1 MFKHSERGKI
11 NMLATQRHYIDVPY
25 LQKDQ
30 AKELGA
36 KFDWDVKCW
45 YVPDGI
51 NKDLFSRWE
60 IIERKTISRDKLS
73 DEQNHFID
81 LVLDGNN
88 VLVDACI
95 GSGKTT
101 SIQALCREIPDKKIL
116 YLTYNMLLKI
126 DAQSKLRQKNIL
138 VTNYNGFAYQMLKKK
153 GICVSPSDQIPTF
166 NKLKPNIPHFDLLFI
181 DEYQDI
187 NQEMSEML
195 WYIKECNPDIQIA
208 AVGDM
213 DQKIYDWT
221 TLNVKEFIEEFLDSH
236 INMSFTK
243 CFRLNEEFAARLG
256 RLWKKPIVGVNQKC
270 SIKIISEKEAVSFI
284 AKKDVRDVLCL
295 GARTGGM
302 TRVLNKLETKYPEK
316 FNKNTVYASIKDKD
330 GSTYPTAENAI
341 FTTFDGS
348 KGMERKYCLVF
359 DYTEEYWSVRLKN
372 PDTNPDIL
380 KNIFLVAASRGKKE
394 ILFVSKKNRAILTD
408 KTIMRADRTNIPGF
422 NRPFTIS
429 SMFDFKYKEDVDE
442 CFRFLKIKE
451 LPVKNH
457 DIIDIP
463 LKDGLIDIS
472 PCVGNY
478 QSATYFKNY
487 DIDSI
492 LADVENSALYGTGKK
507 REKPLY
513 TGDKELSLEEKLLL
527 ITAYETG
534 YNRYFTQVETPFV
547 DKEAKKL
554 IHKRL
559 SSLLSVNEKV
569 EGSCAFT
576 LRSVKG
582 QEFLF
587 EGRWDVCKNNKIFEL
602 KFVRELS
609 HEHFLQLA
617 CYLYATETEE
627 GILWNIRD
635 NRRYKVSLPADKY
648 SRNAFIATV
657 LRTVTK
663 RKLADKEAYS
673 EVTTRRYRSRPV
685 IYHQIIKED
694 KE

>member
-1 MFKHSERGKI
+1 
-11 NMLATQRHYIDVPY
+11 
-25 LQKDQ
+25 
-30 AKELGA
+30 
-36 KFDWDVKCW
+36 
-45 YVPDGI
+45 
-51 NKDLFSRWE
+51 
-60 IIERKTISRDKLS
+60 
-73 DEQNHFID
+73 
-81 LVLDGNN
+81 
-88 VLVDACI
+88 
-95 GSGKTT
+95 
-101 SIQALCREIPDKKIL
+101 
-116 YLTYNMLLKI
+116 
-126 DAQSKLRQKNIL
+126 
-138 VTNYNGFAYQMLKKK
+138 
-153 GICVSPSDQIPTF
+153 
-166 NKLKPNIPHFDLLFI
+166 
-181 DEYQDI
+181 
-187 NQEMSEML
+187 ML

-256 RLWKKPIVGVNQKC
+256 RLWKKPIIGVNQKC

-330 GSTYPTAENAI
+330 GSTYPTVENAI

-394 ILFVSKKNRAILTD
+394 ILFVTKKNRAILKD
-408 KTIMRADRTNIPGF
+408 ETIMRADRTNIPGF

-492 LADVENSALYGTGKK
+492 LADVENSALYGTEKR

-569 EGSCAFT
+569 EGFCAFT

-587 EGRWDVCKNNKIFEL
+587 AGRWDVCKNN
-602 KFVRELS
+602 
-609 HEHFLQLA
+609 
-617 CYLYATETEE
+617 
-627 GILWNIRD
+627 
-635 NRRYKVSLPADKY
+635 
-648 SRNAFIATV
+648 
-657 LRTVTK
+657 
-663 RKLADKEAYS
+663 
-673 EVTTRRYRSRPV
+673 
-685 IYHQIIKED
+685 
-694 KE
+694 

>member
-1 MFKHSERGKI
+1 
-11 NMLATQRHYIDVPY
+11 
-25 LQKDQ
+25 
-30 AKELGA
+30 
-36 KFDWDVKCW
+36 
-45 YVPDGI
+45 
-51 NKDLFSRWE
+51 
-60 IIERKTISRDKLS
+60 
-73 DEQNHFID
+73 
-81 LVLDGNN
+81 
-88 VLVDACI
+88 
-95 GSGKTT
+95 
-101 SIQALCREIPDKKIL
+101 
-116 YLTYNMLLKI
+116 
-126 DAQSKLRQKNIL
+126 
-138 VTNYNGFAYQMLKKK
+138 
-153 GICVSPSDQIPTF
+153 
-166 NKLKPNIPHFDLLFI
+166 
-181 DEYQDI
+181 
-187 NQEMSEML
+187 
-195 WYIKECNPDIQIA
+195 
-208 AVGDM
+208 
-213 DQKIYDWT
+213 
-221 TLNVKEFIEEFLDSH
+221 
-236 INMSFTK
+236 
-243 CFRLNEEFAARLG
+243 
-256 RLWKKPIVGVNQKC
+256 
-270 SIKIISEKEAVSFI
+270 
-284 AKKDVRDVLCL
+284 
-295 GARTGGM
+295 M

-330 GSTYPTAENAI
+330 GSTYPTVENAI

-394 ILFVSKKNRAILTD
+394 ILFVAKKNRAILKD
-408 KTIMRADRTNIPGF
+408 ETIMRADRTNIPGF

-492 LADVENSALYGTGKK
+492 LADVENSALYGTEKR

-569 EGSCAFT
+569 EGFCAFT

-587 EGRWDVCKNNKIFEL
+587 AGRWDVCKNNKIFEL